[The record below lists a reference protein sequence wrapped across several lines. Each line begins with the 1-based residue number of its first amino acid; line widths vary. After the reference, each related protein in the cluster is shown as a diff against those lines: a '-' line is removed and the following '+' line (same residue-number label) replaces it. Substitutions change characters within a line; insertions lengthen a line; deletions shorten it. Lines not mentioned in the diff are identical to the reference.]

1 MAIALGGESSNRLV
15 LHHSYSICA
24 LALRLLPDLEQ
35 AMARI
40 TKAQRQLAEAL
51 EFSTS
56 AKALLYDLYN
66 DWNEWEF
73 DWLTDEVRRPPDYI
87 YSEKEWAVLKRLQH
101 YSRSFT
107 EYAGHS
113 VPELTAIAYV
123 SRFDFQEHEQE
134 FAEKI
139 HRWGATH
146 LKRRQISFLAS
157 LCRRF
162 ENIGYDPLP
171 DYEPVEELEHAGDEA
186 LSPAA

>member
-1 MAIALGGESSNRLV
+1 
-15 LHHSYSICA
+15 
-24 LALRLLPDLEQ
+24 LRLLPNLEL

-40 TKAQRQLAEAL
+40 TKAQRKLAEAL
-51 EFSTS
+51 EFRTS
-56 AKALLYDLYN
+56 AKALLHDRYN
-66 DWNEWEF
+66 DWNDWEF
-73 DWLTDEVRRPPDYI
+73 DWLTDEVRRPPDYF
-87 YSEKEWAVLKRLQH
+87 YTEKEWAVLKRLQH

-134 FAEKI
+134 FAEKV

-146 LKRRQISFLAS
+146 LKRRQIRFLAS

-171 DYEPVEELEHAGDEA
+171 DYEPVEESESVGAET
-186 LSPAA
+186 LSSAA